1 MAFQEPKKTS
11 EDKVSLSATDARQGV
26 RGTHLFAILVAALA
40 LAAIVWGGVEVWGR
54 YIEPNKYH
62 NAAPT
67 ISSSSGQPQA
77 GTVDNT
83 PPPPG
88 NRSSRRRPIARK
100 TINRERRVRRPSR
113 VAMER
118 RTDAVASHAAL
129 TRSAA

>member
-1 MAFQEPKKTS
+1 MTFHEPKKTS

-26 RGTHLFAILVAALA
+26 RGTHLFAILVAALV

-54 YIEPNKYH
+54 YIEPNKHH

-83 PPPPG
+83 PPAGQSVQPAPTDRTENNQQG
-88 NRSSRRRPIARK
+88 TKSTPAQ
-100 TINRERRVRRPSR
+100 PSR
-113 VAMER
+113 DG
-118 RTDAVASHAAL
+118 TQN
-129 TRSAA
+129 